1 MKSKLGLAAW
11 AATIVLL
18 VGCSELEQK
27 PATAADGGK
36 FYVVTAESADFFRYG
51 PQQGNGPDKKLEKGT
66 LVTLIRPSF
75 GTCKVKLLD
84 GQQGFVANED
94 IGVASPA
101 LIAAATTAP
110 AARPR
115 NARFRFDSPDPRLV
129 VPSEPLPWL
138 EPTPIPDERSDR

>member
-1 MKSKLGLAAW
+1 MKWKLGLAVW

-18 VGCSELEQK
+18 VGCNELERN

-36 FYVVTAESADFFRYG
+36 FYVVTAESADFFQYG
-51 PQQGNGPDKKLEKGT
+51 PQQGNGPDQKLKKGT

-75 GTCKVKLLD
+75 GTCKVRLPD

-94 IGVASPA
+94 IGVASKD
-101 LIAAATTAP
+101 LIAAANAP

-115 NARFRFDSPDPRLV
+115 SARFRFDSPDPRLV
-129 VPSEPLPWL
+129 VPSEPLPWI
-138 EPTPIPDERSDR
+138 EPTPIPDERSGR